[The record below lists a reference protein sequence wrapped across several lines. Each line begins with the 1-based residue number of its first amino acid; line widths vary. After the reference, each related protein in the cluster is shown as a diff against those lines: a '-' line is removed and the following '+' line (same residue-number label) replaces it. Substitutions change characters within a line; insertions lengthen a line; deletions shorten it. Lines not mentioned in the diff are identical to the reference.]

1 MKVHLTFAVTFLI
14 TALAFTVSSCE
25 WMLIEDGFS
34 EEPIENFDYLWKEVD
49 QHYAYFELKAVNW
62 DSVYAVYRPQVQPG
76 MNDVELFNVCANM
89 LNVLEDGHV
98 NLTSDFNVSRYN
110 FSASTEKN
118 FNFKLLKDN
127 YIGYDFYST
136 GPLVNAFLASGDVG
150 YLRYGSFTNN
160 INQKDLEFVLNRFSN
175 TSGLILDLR
184 SNSGGNQRNVEMLT
198 GAFVVNLKP
207 VLFSAMKTGN
217 ATNEFGEP
225 VKIEFN
231 ATVNQPYSRPVILLV
246 NRESYSATS
255 FFTTLVRQL
264 PQVKVLGDT
273 TGGGMGIPTG
283 GELPNG
289 WNYRFSGS
297 ITLDAERNNFE
308 NGVPPDEYVVQDFNA
323 IFEGKDTMLDKAL
336 EELGH

>member
-1 MKVHLTFAVTFLI
+1 MKAHVTFTVVLWV
-14 TALAFTVSSCE
+14 ALFAFTFSSCE
-25 WMLIEDGFS
+25 RMLIEDGFS
-34 EEPIENFDYLWKEVD
+34 EEPVENFEYLWKEVD
-49 QHYAYFELKAVNW
+49 EHYAFFELKAVNW
-62 DSVYAVYRPQVQPG
+62 DSVYTAYRPQVQPG
-76 MNDVELFNVCANM
+76 ISDEKLFEVCAGM
-89 LNVLEDGHV
+89 LNELKDGHV

-110 FSASTEKN
+110 FSASTDKN

-136 GPLVNAFLASGDVG
+136 GPLVNTFLANGDVG

-160 INQKDLEFVLNRFSN
+160 IKQKDLEFVLNRFRN
-175 TSGLILDLR
+175 TSGLVLDLR

-198 GAFVVNLKP
+198 GAFVFNQKP
-207 VLFSAMKTGN
+207 VLFSTMKTGKG
-217 ATNEFGEP
+217 AKDFGEP
-225 VKIEFN
+225 VKIEFD
-231 ATVNQPYSRPVILLV
+231 ATVNRPYSRPVMLLV

-297 ITLDAERNNFE
+297 ITLDSDGNNFE
-308 NGVPPDEYVVQDFNA
+308 NGVPPDAYVIQDFNDA
-323 IFEGKDTMLDKAL
+323 FDGKDTMLDRAL